1 MWFWQYYL
9 RIICY
14 FGNHSHKIYVIPTVI
29 FIANLCHY
37 YINLEIA
44 ENYDILRIAEFGK
57 RNAELRDIFGD
68 AIYNAIVRRREMID
82 FIAVG
87 NNIAS
92 KRRELNL
99 TQEELA
105 NKLFVTRQLVSKW
118 ENGTGVPS
126 IDDLLN
132 MSEIFGITI
141 EDLLCLNKTAT
152 VDPDD
157 IFAGHERLF
166 VVKSIIE
173 GKMKIDIPENFYRF
187 SQAERIMILKAIKSR
202 ALETDMES
210 LKPRLTPAEQKFLK
224 TEV

>member
-1 MWFWQYYL
+1 MSQKNCQYT
-9 RIICY
+9 
-14 FGNHSHKIYVIPTVI
+14 NNVIPILKKESVAIVFLKSNI
-29 FIANLCHY
+29 FLKNMRHC
-37 YINLEIA
+37 
-44 ENYDILRIAEFGK
+44 EFAK
-57 RNAELRDIFGD
+57 RNAELRDIFLN
-68 AIYNAIVRRREMID
+68 ARYNAIVRRRKMID

-92 KRRELNL
+92 KRKGLNL

-105 NKLFVTRQLVSKW
+105 NRLFVTRQLVSKW

-141 EDLLCLNKTAT
+141 EDLLCLNKTTA

-166 VVKSIIE
+166 VVKSIID

-187 SQAERIMILKAIKSR
+187 SQAERIMILKAIKNGT
-202 ALETDMES
+202 LETNLEN
-210 LKPRLTPAEQKFLK
+210 LKPRLTPAEQKFIR